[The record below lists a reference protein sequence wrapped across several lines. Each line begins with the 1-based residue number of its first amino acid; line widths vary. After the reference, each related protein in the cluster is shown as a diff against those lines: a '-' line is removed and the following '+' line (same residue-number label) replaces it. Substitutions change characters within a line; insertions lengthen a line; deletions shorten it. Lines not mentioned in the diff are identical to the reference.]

1 MLIIA
6 NGPAKKSSARVIW
19 RSPCWFN
26 FIPTLNHGEGR
37 GVHGLACGRYFFSQT
52 LESDLG
58 MLPMVSMLPPHAHS
72 VCSF

>member
-26 FIPTLNHGEGR
+26 FIPTLNHGESR
-37 GVHGLACGRYFFSQT
+37 GVRGLACGRYFFSQT
-52 LESDLG
+52 LESALG
-58 MLPMVSMLPPHAHS
+58 MLLMGSMHPPHVYS
-72 VCSF
+72 VYSF